1 MPTPN
6 IPTVRPNTSAAGI
19 DAICVIC
26 YNKEN
31 KQSAGVRSNEAKEEK
46 EIIKLSDCLTK
57 IQKEYSDKQIA
68 TILEQIKKEL
78 DGLM

>member
-1 MPTPN
+1 MFNKYKIHNEKFDKILLDVPCL
-6 IPTVRPNTSAAGI
+6 GI
-19 DAICVIC
+19 GVI
-26 YNKEN
+26 KR
-31 KQSAGVRSNEAKEEK
+31 KPDIKWQRKEEDIN
-46 EIIKLSDCLTK
+46 EITK